1 MILTDK
7 IKKKKKEIWCG
18 GEAENVENF
27 NSASLMV
34 VVVCTCT
41 EDGFL

>member
-7 IKKKKKEIWCG
+7 IKKRKKKEIWCG

-27 NSASLMV
+27 NSASLMHR
-34 VVVCTCT
+34 
-41 EDGFL
+41 GGRLYLY